1 MQPSKARRAA
11 RRIRVASMLITA
23 RLVGVPE
30 HHLAPYRA
38 RPVVSNLGALQTLIN
53 HHR

>member
-11 RRIRVASMLITA
+11 RRIRVASTLITA

-30 HHLAPYRA
+30 SALAPYRTRLLA
-38 RPVVSNLGALQTLIN
+38 SNLGKLQALIN
-53 HHR
+53 YYV

>member
-11 RRIRVASMLITA
+11 RRLRVASMLITA

-30 HHLAPYRA
+30 SHLAPFQA
-38 RPVVSNLGALQTLIN
+38 KPVVSNIEKLQALIN
-53 HHR
+53 KHR

>member
-11 RRIRVASMLITA
+11 RRLRVASLLITA

-38 RPVVSNLGALQTLIN
+38 KPIVSNLGALQALIN
-53 HHR
+53 NNR